1 MDDDSVVQLEN
12 EVIEFLRRWSS
23 TSSEVVRLQRVD
35 SGEDSLGRTDEL
47 SSETPVMGGSP
58 DSIELHGSVGD
69 EGGMHWRGG
78 QQRCSRGSPNPHRA
92 GGSQIRSRSQAVPRW
107 GSYAA
112 EMKAASPSRY
122 RRLKERMA
130 KISDR

>member
-58 DSIELHGSVGD
+58 DSIESFMAVLVMRVVCIGEAVNNDVQEAAQTLIVQGD
-69 EGGMHWRGG
+69 HKFALDR
-78 QQRCSRGSPNPHRA
+78 R
-92 GGSQIRSRSQAVPRW
+92 
-107 GSYAA
+107 
-112 EMKAASPSRY
+112 RY
-122 RRLKERMA
+122 RDGVRMQL
-130 KISDR
+130 R